1 MRSEQPRWNR
11 RGAFGSSVATQPVG
25 ATLAELL
32 VVLAMMA
39 IVLGFATLR
48 LAEAAD
54 RTAVRSAVA
63 EATTAFNGA
72 RQAAITRRAPVAVLI
87 DTVLLRLKI
96 VADTEVLSSRD
107 LGTEYGIRLGSS
119 RDSMA
124 YDARGLGLGAANLS
138 LVVRRGRAAET
149 VFVSRLGRVRH

>member
-1 MRSEQPRWNR
+1 MISEQPRWKR
-11 RGAFGSSVATQPVG
+11 RKVPDSLVATRRTGV
-25 ATLAELL
+25 TLAELL
-32 VVLAMMA
+32 VVVAMMA
-39 IVLGFATLR
+39 IVLGYASLR
-48 LAEAAD
+48 LAQAAD

-72 RQAAITRRAPVAVLI
+72 RQAAITRQGPVAVLI
-87 DTVLLRLKI
+87 DTVSLRLNI
-96 VADTEVLSSRD
+96 VADSQVLRSRD
-107 LGTEYGIRLGSS
+107 LGAEYGVRLGST

>member
-1 MRSEQPRWNR
+1 MTSEQPRWR
-11 RGAFGSSVATQPVG
+11 RGEVFYSPVATQHVG

-32 VVLAMMA
+32 VVMAIMA
-39 IVLGFATLR
+39 IVLAYATLR
-48 LAEAAD
+48 LAQAAD
-54 RTAVRSAVA
+54 RTAVRSAAA

-72 RQAAITRRAPVAVLI
+72 RQAAITRRGSVAVLI
-87 DTVLLRLKI
+87 DTISLRLQI

-124 YDARGLGLGAANLS
+124 YDAHGVGLGAANLS